1 MQAAVEFP
9 VPESVTNV
17 RQLLGVTSYYRCFI
31 AQFAKVA
38 APLHALIHKDAVFT
52 RSTECQEAFEALKV
66 TITRSPVLVYPNF
79 DLDFVLDI
87 DVQLRAWELGRAIPV
102 PE

>member
-17 RQLLGVTSYYRCFI
+17 RQFLGLMSYYRRFI
-31 AQFAKVA
+31 AHFAKVA
-38 APLHALIHKDAVFT
+38 APLHALTRKDAVF
-52 RSTECQEAFEALKV
+52 RWSTECQEAFEALKAA
-66 TITRSPVLVYPNF
+66 ITRSPMLAYPNF
-79 DLDFVLDI
+79 DVDLVFETDAL
-87 DVQLRAWELGRAIPV
+87 IPV